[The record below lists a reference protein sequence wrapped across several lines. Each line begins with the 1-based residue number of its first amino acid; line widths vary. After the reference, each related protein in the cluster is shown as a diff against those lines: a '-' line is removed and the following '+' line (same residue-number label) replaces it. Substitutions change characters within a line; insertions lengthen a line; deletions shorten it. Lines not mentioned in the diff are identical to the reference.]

1 MHPPSKHHFGF
12 LVHDAARLL
21 ARRFEAQA
29 RKQELTLPQWRVI
42 ATLFEIGGLSQS
54 ALAKSVETDQVT
66 LGGLVE
72 RLEAKGLVARAPSP
86 DDSRAK
92 IVSLTDKAQAL
103 IGEMRVVA
111 AEVYADAF
119 EGISDADRATLIRVL
134 TQFNANLSKQSI
146 SLKDT
151 I

>member
-1 MHPPSKHHFGF
+1 MAGDRDP
-12 LVHDAARLL
+12 LRN
-21 ARRFEAQA
+21 RR
-29 RKQELTLPQWRVI
+29 
-42 ATLFEIGGLSQS
+42 
-54 ALAKSVETDQVT
+54 

-146 SLKDT
+146 SLKDA